1 MNPHNPY
8 NQHHENS
15 THETHTHNYSRDD
28 YKIEI
33 EYIIQ
38 LIYEFDER
46 SEKDCEELGDT
57 LDNSIKIL
65 EWMDDQNY
73 VEIIGSIR
81 PSLDSSD
88 NSKDF
93 FGMMLHI
100 QEYHDIEDMYDKNG
114 TIEYLQILKDELFWW
129 VSDKDTTKP
138 HGTQPKE
145 EKKKN
150 KQ

>member
-65 EWMDDQNY
+65 E
-73 VEIIGSIR
+73 
-81 PSLDSSD
+81 
-88 NSKDF
+88 
-93 FGMMLHI
+93 
-100 QEYHDIEDMYDKNG
+100 
-114 TIEYLQILKDELFWW
+114 
-129 VSDKDTTKP
+129 
-138 HGTQPKE
+138 
-145 EKKKN
+145 
-150 KQ
+150 

>member
-1 MNPHNPY
+1 MDY
-8 NQHHENS
+8 NQPHKNS
-15 THETHTHNYSRDD
+15 THKTTRTHNYSRND
-28 YKIEI
+28 YKTEI

-46 SEKDCEELGDT
+46 SEKDCEELGDV
-57 LDNSIKIL
+57 LDNSIEIL
-65 EWMDDQNY
+65 EWIDDQNY

-129 VSDKDTTKP
+129 VSDKDKDTTKP
-138 HGTQPKE
+138 HDPTQRRKRR
-145 EKKKN
+145 KKN
-150 KQ
+150 K